1 MSSYQ
6 ECCVATCKPFYFGF
20 PENGALMLKRVGI
33 LNVMYD
39 FQSLYVRLLVTVVVG
54 VNRD

>member
-1 MSSYQ
+1 MSYQ
-6 ECCVATCKPFYFGF
+6 ECCVATCKTTFYFGF
-20 PENGALMLKRVGI
+20 LEDGSLMLKHVGI

-39 FQSLYVRLLVTVVVG
+39 FQSLYVHWLVAVIIG